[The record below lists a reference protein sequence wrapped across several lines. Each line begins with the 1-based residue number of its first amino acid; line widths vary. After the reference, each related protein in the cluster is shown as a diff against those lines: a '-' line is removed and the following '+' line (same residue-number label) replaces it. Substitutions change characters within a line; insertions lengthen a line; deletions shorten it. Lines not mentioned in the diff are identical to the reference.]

1 MKRILIG
8 GILGGIAIFVVSSVL
23 HMLTPLAHAGLK
35 AMPNDPAIER
45 SMKDNLPKE
54 AGLYLFPAMDMSKT
68 PTPDEEAAMMAK
80 YQAGP
85 SGLLLYYPK
94 GRAFS
99 FGGLLAKE
107 FGSDV
112 VLALI
117 AAFIVSLTTASF
129 GQRVIAVT
137 LLGFVP
143 WVAISYSYLNWYGFP
158 VNFVLAE
165 GVDQVAGFL
174 VCGLILAWVFR
185 GHRHSANA

>member
-8 GILGGIAIFVVSSVL
+8 GILGGIGIFVVSSVL

-45 SMKDNLPKE
+45 SMKANLPKE
-54 AGLYLFPAMDMSKT
+54 EGLYMFPGVDMSKKMT
-68 PTPDEEAAMMAK
+68 PEEEAAMTAK

-85 SGLLLYYPK
+85 TGLLLYYPN
-94 GRAFS
+94 GRTFS

-107 FGSDV
+107 FVSDV

-117 AAFIVSLTTASF
+117 ASFIVSLTAASF

-137 LLGFVP
+137 LLGFVA

-158 VNFVLAE
+158 MNFVLAE
-165 GVDQVAGFL
+165 GIDQVAGFL
-174 VCGLILAWVFR
+174 VCGIILAWIFR
-185 GHRHSANA
+185 GHRPTTSS